1 MVTGRELLTKVKT
14 LDRAATNG
22 SMIGMYIYEQ
32 ERSRMKLG
40 VTDIEVE
47 DTYNMLT
54 GRELLTKVEMLEK
67 TATTGAMLGSILTS
81 SCVHDKHPV
90 TGVNRQSVDRGGEG
104 QGECLAGETRKKDQ
118 ALNDKMKAGHAR
130 VGRISRKDNRHKQLA
145 WTASWMC
152 TRGKSWTSGWT
163 GGVMT
168 STRI

>member
-90 TGVNRQSVDRGGEG
+90 TG
-104 QGECLAGETRKKDQ
+104 
-118 ALNDKMKAGHAR
+118 
-130 VGRISRKDNRHKQLA
+130 
-145 WTASWMC
+145 
-152 TRGKSWTSGWT
+152 
-163 GGVMT
+163 
-168 STRI
+168 